1 MISADVKGRPP
12 APTVGLVFL
21 ARRPSARFRRLVT
34 AMFFAP
40 PAAVGDDASGGGA
53 LVGVAAPP
61 LPLPPLAEAD
71 GRVPPA
77 GVERQAQKKIS

>member
-40 PAAVGDDASGGGA
+40 PEVGDDTSGGG

-61 LPLPPLAEAD
+61 LLPLAAAD
-71 GRVPPA
+71 GRVPPPGA
-77 GVERQAQKKIS
+77 ERQAQKKIS